1 VKCQVKKIGLT
12 WRSLE
17 GMTGEGLENL
27 VLLDNSRSQ
36 GLKTRGFPI
45 AGLIFS
51 FL

>member
-1 VKCQVKKIGLT
+1 MGLT
-12 WRSLE
+12 WQSPE

-36 GLKTRGFPI
+36 DLKTRGLPM
-45 AGLIFS
+45 ARLIFS